1 MGDAQR
7 QMAVENIGH
16 APIAAADQ
24 QLLGLAPQHDV
35 VCAMHSFFDDSLDQ
49 SLKPEAAQLALEQI
63 PLTEACTT
71 TPGSSLRQTA
81 QVPQGHKVGLS
92 VGDR

>member
-16 APIAAADQ
+16 VLMAADDQ

-35 VCAMHSFFDDSLDQ
+35 VCAMHSFFN
-49 SLKPEAAQLALEQI
+49 
-63 PLTEACTT
+63 
-71 TPGSSLRQTA
+71 
-81 QVPQGHKVGLS
+81 
-92 VGDR
+92 